1 MFDEE
6 MKYLHDDGFRVITLI
21 DIGYG
26 ENSNSFHIKAI
37 GIVHIERCRQI
48 MQTHWKCLSYN
59 RYNRA

>member
-6 MKYLHDDGFRVITLI
+6 MKYLHDDGFRVIALI

-37 GIVHIERCRQI
+37 GIVHIERCTPNYANTLEVPVIQ
-48 MQTHWKCLSYN
+48 
-59 RYNRA
+59 